1 MPIIINEVVFRGE
14 IAPNDG
20 ARRPPADG
28 RPPVNREAL
37 IQACVAEVLRI
48 LERQKER

>member
-20 ARRPPADG
+20 ARRPAPES

-37 IQACVAEVLRI
+37 IQSCVEEVLRI
-48 LERQKER
+48 LARQKER